1 MSETGG
7 LKAIEV
13 PSFCWLS
20 SNCNKINEK
29 TTEVWNCDK
38 GRFSKDRWPTAQQDW
53 EITVPPSLEPGP
65 QDQDLT
71 GVNSVK
77 PR

>member
-38 GRFSKDRWPTAQQDW
+38 GRFSRELYNCFSAPKDFWLPHL
-53 EITVPPSLEPGP
+53 V
-65 QDQDLT
+65 
-71 GVNSVK
+71 
-77 PR
+77 

>member
-20 SNCNKINEK
+20 SNCNKMK
-29 TTEVWNCDK
+29 RASRYGAVTRK
-38 GRFSKDRWPTAQQDW
+38 GQGLVRAMSSGSDH
-53 EITVPPSLEPGP
+53 LNG
-65 QDQDLT
+65 L
-71 GVNSVK
+71 
-77 PR
+77 

>member
-1 MSETGG
+1 MKLVGFNKRNLLERSCCFQANEHKKNMSETGG

-29 TTEVWNCDK
+29 SINVWYCDK
-38 GRFSKDRWPTAQQDW
+38 ARDWRGRCGWM
-53 EITVPPSLEPGP
+53 
-65 QDQDLT
+65 
-71 GVNSVK
+71 
-77 PR
+77 

>member
-20 SNCNKINEK
+20 SNCNKMKRASRYGAETRQGQGQGLVDVVGSDHLN
-29 TTEVWNCDK
+29 
-38 GRFSKDRWPTAQQDW
+38 G
-53 EITVPPSLEPGP
+53 L
-65 QDQDLT
+65 
-71 GVNSVK
+71 
-77 PR
+77 